1 MFCLLELLLR
11 IKTTNRFRKFENMKF
26 TKFVARAAYQILKGK
41 KTFCC
46 VILCSASKISCQSTF
61 KVAKIA
67 HQINL

>member
-1 MFCLLELLLR
+1 MVELFWR
-11 IKTTNRFRKFENMKF
+11 IKTTNILRKFENMKF

-46 VILCSASKISCQSTF
+46 VILCSTSEISCQSTF

-67 HQINL
+67 HQIYL